1 MATHQGTV
9 ETYKSA
15 RDVKEALDALTATL
29 SDVRGCEYPR
39 LIARE
44 IQALVV
50 ACIAHEKAKHAVLNG
65 SRPAAATID
74 APVESPVELA
84 PVESALVEAAVLE
97 TVVAGEA
104 PVDAALVEPVV
115 VEAARVESVFVEEA
129 PIEAALVESA
139 VGEAAPVEASVEQS
153 VGLTPATE
161 TAETAQLRALLEAR
175 EGEISRLRE
184 LLHHGVD
191 TIETH
196 TLTDPEGTAVML
208 NGDYQCISATA
219 IEQWVDRA
227 EAALEPPAHAGD
239 DVSDTLPG
247 LGHSGSSDR
256 SRAGAIRSRQ

>member
-1 MATHQGTV
+1 MEAWMRFMATHQGTV

-29 SDVRGCEYPR
+29 GDVRGCEYPR

-50 ACIAHEKAKHAVLNG
+50 ACVVHEKAKHALLNG
-65 SRPAAATID
+65 SRPAAATVD
-74 APVESPVELA
+74 APVESPLEPAPVELA

-97 TVVAGEA
+97 SVVAEEA

-115 VEAARVESVFVEEA
+115 VEAARVESVVVEEA
-129 PIEAALVESA
+129 PVEGALVEA
-139 VGEAAPVEASVEQS
+139 AIVEAAPVEAAPVEASVEES

-175 EGEISRLRE
+175 EAEISRLRE

-227 EAALEPPAHAGD
+227 EAALEP
-239 DVSDTLPG
+239 
-247 LGHSGSSDR
+247 SG
-256 SRAGAIRSRQ
+256 RAGETM

>member
-1 MATHQGTV
+1 MEAWMRFMATHQGTV

-29 SDVRGCEYPR
+29 GDVRGCEYPR

-50 ACIAHEKAKHAVLNG
+50 ACVVHEKAKHALLNG
-65 SRPAAATID
+65 SRPAAATVD
-74 APVESPVELA
+74 APVESPLERAPVELA

-97 TVVAGEA
+97 SVVAEEA

-115 VEAARVESVFVEEA
+115 VEAARVESVVEEA

-139 VGEAAPVEASVEQS
+139 AVEAAPAEAAPLEASAEES

-175 EGEISRLRE
+175 EAEISRLRE

-227 EAALEPPAHAGD
+227 EAALEPP
-239 DVSDTLPG
+239 
-247 LGHSGSSDR
+247 R
-256 SRAGAIRSRQ
+256 RAGETM